1 MGLSLLYQI
10 WLGQTQI
17 LSTFPPKKVPDCPPN
32 TYKTPAYGKFRA
44 FPVPIPRLF
53 PDRVVCF
60 TPERDDRDKSSDDWK
75 SWTITPTLL
84 SSVCASYGNEMLY
97 SVYIA
102 FGPNG
107 YRLKFTDGGQIPS
120 NGDST
125 EGEEGFFCLS
135 S

>member
-1 MGLSLLYQI
+1 M
-10 WLGQTQI
+10 
-17 LSTFPPKKVPDCPPN
+17 
-32 TYKTPAYGKFRA
+32 
-44 FPVPIPRLF
+44 PIPRLF
-53 PDRVVCF
+53 SDRVVCF

-107 YRLKFTDGGQIPS
+107 Y
-120 NGDST
+120 
-125 EGEEGFFCLS
+125 
-135 S
+135 